1 MHVVTLFEMLDKQ
14 KLKQI
19 LALQNSTFLFKVK
32 SLSTKTCLSCK
43 FYLQLCQKIK
53 TANNS

>member
-32 SLSTKTCLSCK
+32 SLSTKTCLSCS